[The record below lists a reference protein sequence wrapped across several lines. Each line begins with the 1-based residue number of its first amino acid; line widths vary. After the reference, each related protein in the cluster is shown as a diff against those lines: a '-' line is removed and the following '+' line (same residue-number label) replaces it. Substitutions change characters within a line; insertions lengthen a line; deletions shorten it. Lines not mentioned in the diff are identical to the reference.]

1 MNNIL
6 ETNFIN
12 SFIVK
17 NKKERLIH
25 EFSNPKKRE
34 NAILRFSHNV
44 ESIINV
50 KFIKYICNIDNLKQI
65 VNLTGNVYVIS
76 MEKIDGENCLFED
89 AIVHLSEQYMPVI
102 VITDNYVIIKSE
114 CDSTKDNIFILF
126 QTTTH

>member
-1 MNNIL
+1 MAGMSDRQKSEQVGRHLTNPSNANNGQTI
-6 ETNFIN
+6 
-12 SFIVK
+12 
-17 NKKERLIH
+17 
-25 EFSNPKKRE
+25 
-34 NAILRFSHNV
+34 
-44 ESIINV
+44 
-50 KFIKYICNIDNLKQI
+50 NIDNLKQI
-65 VNLTGNVYVIS
+65 VNLTDNVYVIS